1 MNKYQYNIHANPDSI
16 PVKYS
21 NWYPPIKV
29 TEKNTDYAQLLMP
42 DLASAVSEMT
52 TVHQY
57 LFQSWTINNE
67 YGNIRRIIK
76 RIAVVEEH
84 HFSVIGQLIALL
96 GGQPECRSSESKS
109 FWCVDMVDYSPD
121 IYTILAVNAK
131 SEKFAAKAYLEQS
144 REIKDP
150 LVSKMLARLALD
162 EKLHYNIFSDFLSQI

>member
-1 MNKYQYNIHANPDSI
+1 M
-16 PVKYS
+16 
-21 NWYPPIKV
+21 
-29 TEKNTDYAQLLMP
+29 
-42 DLASAVSEMT
+42 
-52 TVHQY
+52 
-57 LFQSWTINNE
+57 
-67 YGNIRRIIK
+67 
-76 RIAVVEEH
+76 VEEH

-109 FWCVDMVDYSPD
+109 FWCGDMVDYSPD